1 MRLNGGGA
9 DSLGVMVASRLTDR
23 KYVAFVKRARN
34 DANDPTRF
42 TAAQT
47 TWVVPASGTRLTGT
61 FTPDGKEY

>member
-1 MRLNGGGA
+1 
-9 DSLGVMVASRLTDR
+9 MVASRLTDR